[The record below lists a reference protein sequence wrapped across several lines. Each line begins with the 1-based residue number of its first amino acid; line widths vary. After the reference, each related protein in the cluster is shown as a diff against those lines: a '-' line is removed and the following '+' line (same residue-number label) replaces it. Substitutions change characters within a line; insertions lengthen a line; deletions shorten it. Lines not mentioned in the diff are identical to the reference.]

1 MRSSLS
7 IYDRNVPKSLRINDK
22 IAFVENEMVAHVD
35 LCSLENKMENS
46 KTAWHNYDLYE
57 APTKFRY
64 LIQIFDHP
72 VHGINFN
79 RLKLQIQLKG
89 KTLSTFSLLFS

>member
-1 MRSSLS
+1 MR
-7 IYDRNVPKSLRINDK
+7 KSLLLK
-22 IAFVENEMVAHVD
+22 MKWLLMLTHV
-35 LCSLENKMENS
+35 LWKTKWKNS
-46 KTAWHNYDLYE
+46 KTAWRNYDLYV

-89 KTLSTFSLLFS
+89 ITLSTFSLLFS

>member
-1 MRSSLS
+1 MKWL
-7 IYDRNVPKSLRINDK
+7 L
-22 IAFVENEMVAHVD
+22 MLTHV
-35 LCSLENKMENS
+35 LWKTKWKNS
-46 KTAWHNYDLYE
+46 KTAWRNYDLYV

-89 KTLSTFSLLFS
+89 ITLSTFSLLFS